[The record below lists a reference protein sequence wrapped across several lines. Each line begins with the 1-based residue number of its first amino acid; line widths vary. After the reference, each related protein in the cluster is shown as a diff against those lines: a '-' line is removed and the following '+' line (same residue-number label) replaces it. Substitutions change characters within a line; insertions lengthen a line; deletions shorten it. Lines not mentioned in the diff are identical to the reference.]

1 MAKVRFTKEHYVKM
15 SSLAFAMLIA
25 NETIS
30 TKMGQPLNIV
40 DLLHTTTIG
49 TLNDIRFGLA
59 KQIEKLESQDE
70 WVASDYTQEKLES
83 LKKQKELVNLIIGW
97 KRYKLEAEETKRKKA
112 ELTEQLKNLKESTKT
127 PEDRIKELEAQLAGL
142 DAEEDF

>member
-1 MAKVRFTKEHYVKM
+1 
-15 SSLAFAMLIA
+15 MLVA
-25 NETIS
+25 NEAII

-40 DLLHTTTIG
+40 ELMHTQTIN
-49 TLNDIRFGLA
+49 TLNGIKLA
-59 KQIEKLESQDE
+59 LGKQIETLESQDE
-70 WVASDYTQEKLES
+70 WVATDYQQEKLEA
-83 LKKQKELVNLIIGW
+83 LKSKKELVNLIIGW